1 MQHWGEIQFR
11 VRKKGIWGRDPTS
24 NILLEPEYQVL
35 LDTRHLHCAPV
46 SSSLFWGPGDGIVP
60 RREFYET
67 WTPLTQADI
76 RTGQSR
82 GEAFP

>member
-1 MQHWGEIQFR
+1 MWRWGETQFR
-11 VRKKGIWGRDPTS
+11 VKKEGIWGKDPTS

-46 SSSLFWGPGDGIVP
+46 SSSLFWGSGDGIVP

-67 WTPLTQADI
+67 WTPLTQADSGM
-76 RTGQSR
+76 GQSTV
-82 GEAFP
+82 EAFP